1 MQTLF
6 SFSPLQTERLAGS
19 FAPSV
24 PSGSVVALTGD
35 LGMGKTTFVR
45 GFVRGLG
52 NAAPVSSPT
61 FAIVNDYGGKPHLYH
76 FDMYRV
82 KTIEDLQSTGF
93 FDYMNDDSIL
103 LIEWSENIRDALPEN
118 TIYVDISRGAS
129 DNARVIQI
137 HKAEEK
143 PQ

>member
-6 SFSPLQTERLAGS
+6 SYSPNQTERLAGA
-19 FAPSV
+19 FALGV
-24 PSGSVVALTGD
+24 SGGTVVALTGD

-52 NAAPVSSPT
+52 NAASVSSPT

-93 FDYMNDDSIL
+93 FDYMNEESIL
-103 LIEWSENIRDALPEN
+103 LIEWSENIQEALPADAIQVTLQRGVTDTDRLI
-118 TIYVDISRGAS
+118 TIEGGDA
-129 DNARVIQI
+129 A
-137 HKAEEK
+137 
-143 PQ
+143 

>member
-6 SFSPLQTERLAGS
+6 SYSPNQTERLAGA
-19 FAPSV
+19 FALGV
-24 PSGSVVALTGD
+24 SGGTVVALTGD

-52 NAAPVSSPT
+52 NAASVSSPT

-93 FDYMNDDSIL
+93 FDYMNEESIL
-103 LIEWSENIRDALPEN
+103 LIEWSENIQDALPEN
-118 TIYVDISRGAS
+118 TVYVDISCGMS
-129 DNARVIQI
+129 DNARIIRI
-137 HKAEEK
+137 HKAGESA
-143 PQ
+143 